1 MRKFPLIPFPSDS
14 GLRQPVH
21 VSQLAA
27 VTKHY
32 AEQLSCP
39 SIDSSHSQIVLFGG
53 DTTLSYADMI
63 ASLQSSYSSVD
74 SVRRCRLFFI
84 PNRIFFLLV
93 APLLIVSPKAF
104 EAVLRIS
111 ANLSGFTPSNSAS
124 WYGSSTL
131 SCFTLGMNHTY
142 SPLSLTLLPY

>member
-1 MRKFPLIPFPSDS
+1 MRKFPLLPFPSDS

-39 SIDSSHSQIVLFGG
+39 SIDTSHSQIVLFGG

-63 ASLQSSYSSVD
+63 ASLQSSYSPVD

-93 APLLIVSPKAF
+93 APLLIVSPKTF

-111 ANLSGFTPSNSAS
+111 ANLSGFTPSNQ
-124 WYGSSTL
+124 L
-131 SCFTLGMNHTY
+131 LGTDPRPFPVL
-142 SPLSLTLLPY
+142 PLG